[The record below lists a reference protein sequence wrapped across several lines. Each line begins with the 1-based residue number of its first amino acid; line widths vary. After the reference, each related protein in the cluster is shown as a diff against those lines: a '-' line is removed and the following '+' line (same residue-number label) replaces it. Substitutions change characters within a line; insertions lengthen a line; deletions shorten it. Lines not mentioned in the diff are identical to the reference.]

1 MASVSVIALR
11 QSIKCFPSPLCRPSK
26 TSQNFPF
33 HREREKQRIFKMT
46 ILPFAREKKNRRPLR
61 APLLAHKQCEDAAS
75 IDHGFGEASFA
86 GAVFNLSTTIV
97 GAGIMALP
105 ATLRVLGL
113 IPGLVMIVL
122 AGILTESSINMILRS
137 GRAGPSLKS
146 TAGSSYSGIVGE
158 AFGGAGRAILQTCIV
173 VNNLGMLV
181 IYMIIIGDV
190 LAGSSSAGIH
200 HSGVIEEWFGRQW
213 WTTRSCLLLLTT
225 FLVFAP
231 LISLK
236 RVDSLRYTSAVS
248 VALAMVF
255 VVITAGVAIIK
266 LMNGSI
272 GMPQLL
278 PEITDQ
284 TSFWKLFTTVPILVT
299 AYICHYSVHPIENE
313 LKDPTQMKSIVQSSI
328 VLCLSVYVATSF
340 FGFLLF
346 GDGTMDDILANFD
359 GDLGIP
365 YSSLFN
371 DIVRISYAAH
381 LMLVFPI
388 VFFTLRLNLDG
399 LLFPYAVPIAFD
411 GQRFFSMTVALM
423 GLSFLGANF
432 VPSIWDAFQ
441 FTGATASIAIGF
453 IFPAAIALRNVHGI
467 ATKTDRVL
475 SWFMIVLAVT
485 SSTVAI
491 SSDIYATLSNGGEM
505 GR

>member
-236 RVDSLRYTSAVS
+236 RV
-248 VALAMVF
+248 
-255 VVITAGVAIIK
+255 
-266 LMNGSI
+266 
-272 GMPQLL
+272 
-278 PEITDQ
+278 
-284 TSFWKLFTTVPILVT
+284 
-299 AYICHYSVHPIENE
+299 VHPIENE